1 MRLTAATLALSA
13 SLLAGCTEGTE
24 RRSGFGPTVRLCQG
38 GECRDVP
45 RETTTLAA
53 QTQDEQRRTRQSD
66 PDAYRGEDPTALRA
80 GVEAGDSRAAYLL
93 GQVQEFGLAGQ
104 PRNPSA
110 AMRSY
115 GIAADAGMP
124 WAQFRLAHL
133 LRGTGQGSAQ
143 ATRLTLAAAEA
154 GHAEAAY
161 NLAMDYRQG
170 RGVPRNASE
179 SARWMQ
185 RAAEN
190 GVPEAQYALGVMMLN
205 GEGMPRDLFGGLQF
219 LRAAADGG
227 NRAAQ
232 KTLGRIYMTGLDTMG
247 QDLTQARSFLTP
259 VAASGDAQARRWL
272 AEVERAEREERDF
285 QRQLELQAEQTRGLI
300 AAAVLTALLT
310 PPPVVIV
317 SRW

>member
-1 MRLTAATLALSA
+1 MTRGRAAILAISA
-13 SLLAGCTEGTE
+13 GLLAACTEGTE
-24 RRSGFGPTVRLCQG
+24 RRSGFGPTVRMCQG

-53 QTQDEQRRTRQSD
+53 QTQDEQRRTRQVD
-66 PDAYRGEDPTALRA
+66 PDAYRGEDPATLRA
-80 GVEAGDSRAAYLL
+80 AVEAGDSRAAYLL

-104 PRNPSA
+104 PRSTSA

-115 GIAADAGMP
+115 AIAADAGMP

-133 LRGTGQGSAQ
+133 SRGTAQ
-143 ATRLTLAAAEA
+143 ATRLTVAAAEG
-154 GHAEAAY
+154 GHAQAAY

-170 RGVPRNASE
+170 RGVPRNPSE
-179 SARWMQ
+179 SARWMR

-190 GVPEAQYALGVMMLN
+190 GVPEAQYAMGVILLN
-205 GEGMPRDLFGGLQF
+205 GEGEPRDLYGGLQF

-227 NRAAQ
+227 NAAAQ
-232 KTLGRIYMTGLDTMG
+232 KAVGRIYMTGLDTMG
-247 QDLTQARSFLTP
+247 QDLAEARKFLTP
-259 VAASGDAQARRWL
+259 VAARGDADARRWL
-272 AEVERAEREERDF
+272 GEIARAERDELNF
-285 QRQLELQAEQTRGLI
+285 QRQLQLQAEQTRGLI
-300 AAAVLTALLT
+300 AAAVLTAILT